1 MKTLSW
7 VLLLLLSFDAAA
19 VTVNPYLSGSWN
31 NTAQSGHGLSIEV
44 ISEDVSVVYW
54 YVYHPDGSPTFII
67 AVGENKGNV
76 IEADAYYNSGMIFG
90 EFDPADHVEIPW
102 GDIKITFQSCTSATM
117 EYSSDL
123 SYEGVPYGSGTIPLT
138 RLLSIDQMQCA
149 SNPNAGLY
157 QGTFHSDV
165 TDKDNVGFAIIAP
178 NGDFAITDYQTMVG
192 LGSTTIKGARI
203 NGGGTAVSADPQH
216 PFDEAL
222 KISGTIDPEYRMVA
236 GYDVD
241 DEDDG
246 YFDLYSVPSLYRRG
260 ISLEDIAGSY
270 DLGNLV
276 SQESGSA
283 TILSNGEFTGSD
295 SDGCDYSGTLTVP
308 DEQFNLLQVT
318 FKVTDCGV
326 SNGTYKGY
334 GAQIDYFSV
343 GDRRIIRL
351 ISSDGDEAGL
361 IDLSD

>member
-1 MKTLSW
+1 
-7 VLLLLLSFDAAA
+7 
-19 VTVNPYLSGSWN
+19 
-31 NTAQSGHGLSIEV
+31 
-44 ISEDVSVVYW
+44 
-54 YVYHPDGSPTFII
+54 
-67 AVGENKGNV
+67 
-76 IEADAYYNSGMIFG
+76 
-90 EFDPADHVEIPW
+90 
-102 GDIKITFQSCTSATM
+102 
-117 EYSSDL
+117 
-123 SYEGVPYGSGTIPLT
+123 
-138 RLLSIDQMQCA
+138 MQCA

-165 TDKDNVGFAIIAP
+165 TDEDNVGFAIIAP
-178 NGDFAITDYQTMVG
+178 NGDIAMTDYETMVG
-192 LGSTTIKGARI
+192 LGSTTINGIQLR
-203 NGGGTAVSADPQH
+203 GGGTAVSADPQNA
-216 PFDEAL
+216 FDEAL
-222 KISGTIDPEYRMVA
+222 KISGTIDPEYRMRA
-236 GYDVD
+236 SYDVD

-283 TILSNGEFTGSD
+283 TLLSNGKFTGSD

-326 SNGTYKGY
+326 SNGTYTGY
-334 GAQIDYFSV
+334 GAQIDYFAV

-361 IDLSD
+361 IDLYD